1 MRKIKSYAIIISIF
15 LSTNIHGQSS
25 KIDLYPEGSDCLNVL
40 KPKIDNDES
49 GRIFRKVANPQIWYY
64 PSQNFK
70 NDKDKT
76 AVLIIPGGGYEALW
90 IDKEGV
96 DAAKWLNKLGISAF
110 VLKHRI
116 PYWEGNECKSKV
128 ALADAQRAMRI
139 IRKNS
144 KKWGINSQKIGVL
157 GFSAGGHLAS
167 SLSTHHDQGL
177 KKSIL
182 EIEKIGCR
190 PDFSILIYPVV
201 TMKYP
206 NVHVGSRKSL
216 IGEIPS
222 NEMIEYFSNELQVKA
237 DTPPAIL
244 IHSDDDSVV
253 LVENSV
259 NYYLALRKYNIPAS
273 LHVWEDGGHGY
284 GLAKNQGSVKDW
296 LKICENWL
304 IQRKLIKY

>member
-1 MRKIKSYAIIISIF
+1 MQKIKNTLITIF
-15 LSTNIHGQSS
+15 LSLSINSNGQLA
-25 KIDLYPEGSDCLNVL
+25 KIDLYPEGIECLNVI
-40 KPKIDNDES
+40 KQKIDFDES
-49 GRIFRKVANPQIWYY
+49 GRIYRKVANPQIWYY
-64 PSQNFK
+64 PSSK
-70 NDKDKT
+70 LKSSKDKA

-96 DAAKWLNKLGISAF
+96 DVAKWLNGLGISAF

-116 PYWEGNECKSKV
+116 PYWEGKECRSDV

-144 KKWGINSQKIGVL
+144 KKWEINSKKIGVL

-167 SLSTHHDQGL
+167 TLSTHHDQGIRR
-177 KKSIL
+177 SNL
-182 EIEKIGCR
+182 EIEKFASR

-201 TMKYP
+201 TMKQPY
-206 NVHVGSRKSL
+206 VHMGSRKSL
-216 IGEIPS
+216 IGNAPS
-222 NEMIEYFSNELQVKA
+222 NEILEYFSNEMQVKA

-244 IHSDDDSVV
+244 IHSDNDLGV

-259 NYYLALRKYNIPAS
+259 NYYLALRKHKIPAA

-284 GLAKNQGSVKDW
+284 GLAKGQGSIKDW
-296 LKICENWL
+296 PIICQNWM
-304 IQRKLIKY
+304 IQRKLIN

>member
-1 MRKIKSYAIIISIF
+1 MQKIKNTLITIF
-15 LSTNIHGQSS
+15 LSLSINSNGQLA
-25 KIDLYPEGSDCLNVL
+25 KIDLYPEGIECLNVI
-40 KPKIDNDES
+40 KQKIDFDES
-49 GRIFRKVANPQIWYY
+49 GRIYRKVANPQIWYY
-64 PSQNFK
+64 PSQK
-70 NDKDKT
+70 SKSVKDKA

-96 DAAKWLNKLGISAF
+96 DVAKWLNGLGISAF

-116 PYWEGNECKSKV
+116 PYWEGKECRSDV

-144 KKWGINSQKIGVL
+144 KKWEINPKKIGVL

-167 SLSTHHDQGL
+167 TLSTHHDQGIRR
-177 KKSIL
+177 SNL
-182 EIEKIGCR
+182 EIEKFASR

-201 TMKYP
+201 TMKQPY
-206 NVHVGSRKSL
+206 VHMGSRKSL
-216 IGEIPS
+216 IGKVPS
-222 NEMIEYFSNELQVKA
+222 NEIVEYFSNEMQVKA

-244 IHSDDDSVV
+244 IHSDNDLGV

-259 NYYLALRKYNIPAS
+259 NYYLALRKHKIPAA

-284 GLAKNQGSVKDW
+284 GLAKGQGSIKDW
-296 LKICENWL
+296 PNICQNWM
-304 IQRKLIKY
+304 IQRKLIN

>member
-1 MRKIKSYAIIISIF
+1 MKKNKNTLIIIF
-15 LSTNIHGQSS
+15 LSLSINSNGQLA
-25 KIDLYPEGSDCLNVL
+25 KIDLYPEGIECLNVI
-40 KPKIDNDES
+40 KQKIDYDES
-49 GRIFRKVANPQIWYY
+49 GRIYRKVANPQIWYY
-64 PSQNFK
+64 PSQK
-70 NDKDKT
+70 LKSSKDKA

-96 DAAKWLNKLGISAF
+96 DVAKWLNGLGISAF

-116 PYWEGNECKSKV
+116 PYWEGKECRSDV

-144 KKWGINSQKIGVL
+144 KKWEINSKKIGVL

-167 SLSTHHDQGL
+167 TLSTHHDQGIRR
-177 KKSIL
+177 SNL
-182 EIEKIGCR
+182 EIEKFASR

-201 TMKYP
+201 TMKQPY
-206 NVHVGSRKSL
+206 VHMGSRKSL
-216 IGEIPS
+216 IGNAPS
-222 NEMIEYFSNELQVKA
+222 NEIVEYFSNEMQVKA

-244 IHSDDDSVV
+244 IHSDNDLGV

-259 NYYLALRKYNIPAS
+259 NYYLALRKHKIPAA

-284 GLAKNQGSVKDW
+284 GLAKGQGSIKDW
-296 LKICENWL
+296 PNICQNWM
-304 IQRKLIKY
+304 IQRKLIN

>member
-1 MRKIKSYAIIISIF
+1 MKKIKNTLIIIF
-15 LSTNIHGQSS
+15 LSLSINSNGQLA
-25 KIDLYPEGSDCLNVL
+25 KIDLYPEGIECLNVI
-40 KPKIDNDES
+40 KQKIDFDES
-49 GRIFRKVANPQIWYY
+49 GRIYRKVANPQIWYY
-64 PSQNFK
+64 PSQK
-70 NDKDKT
+70 SKSVKDKA

-96 DAAKWLNKLGISAF
+96 DVAKWLNGLGISAF

-116 PYWEGNECKSKV
+116 PYWEGKECRSDV

-144 KKWGINSQKIGVL
+144 KKWEINSKKIGVL

-167 SLSTHHDQGL
+167 TLSTHHDQGIRR
-177 KKSIL
+177 SNL
-182 EIEKIGCR
+182 EIEKFASR

-201 TMKYP
+201 TMKQPY
-206 NVHVGSRKSL
+206 VHMGSRKSL
-216 IGEIPS
+216 IGNAPS
-222 NEMIEYFSNELQVKA
+222 NEIVEYYSNEMQVKA

-244 IHSDDDSVV
+244 IHSDNDLGV

-259 NYYLALRKYNIPAS
+259 NYYLALRKHKIPAA

-284 GLAKNQGSVKDW
+284 GLAKGQGSIKDW
-296 LKICENWL
+296 PNICQNWM
-304 IQRKLIKY
+304 IQRKLIN

>member
-1 MRKIKSYAIIISIF
+1 MKKIKNTLITIF
-15 LSTNIHGQSS
+15 LSLSINSNGQLA
-25 KIDLYPEGSDCLNVL
+25 KIDLYPEGIECLNVI
-40 KPKIDNDES
+40 KQKIDFDES
-49 GRIFRKVANPQIWYY
+49 GRIYRKVANPQIWYY
-64 PSQNFK
+64 PSQK
-70 NDKDKT
+70 SKSVKDKA

-96 DAAKWLNKLGISAF
+96 DVAKWLNGLGISAF

-116 PYWEGNECKSKV
+116 PYWEGKECRSDV

-144 KKWGINSQKIGVL
+144 KKWEINSKKIGVL

-167 SLSTHHDQGL
+167 TLSTHHDQGIRR
-177 KKSIL
+177 SNL
-182 EIEKIGCR
+182 EIEKFASR

-201 TMKYP
+201 TMKQPY
-206 NVHVGSRKSL
+206 VHMGSRKSL
-216 IGEIPS
+216 IGNAPS
-222 NEMIEYFSNELQVKA
+222 NEIVEYFSNEMQVKA

-244 IHSDDDSVV
+244 IHSDNDLGV

-259 NYYLALRKYNIPAS
+259 NYYLALRKHKIPAA

-284 GLAKNQGSVKDW
+284 GLAKGEGSIKDW
-296 LKICENWL
+296 PNICQNWM
-304 IQRKLIKY
+304 IQRKLIN

>member
-1 MRKIKSYAIIISIF
+1 MKKIKNTFIIIF
-15 LSTNIHGQSS
+15 LSLSINSNGQLA
-25 KIDLYPEGSDCLNVL
+25 KIDLYPEGIQCLNVV
-40 KPKIDNDES
+40 KQKIDFDES
-49 GRIFRKVANPQIWYY
+49 GRIYRKVANPQIWYY
-64 PSQNFK
+64 PSQK
-70 NDKDKT
+70 LKTGKDKA

-96 DAAKWLNKLGISAF
+96 DVAKWLNGLGISAF

-116 PYWEGNECKSKV
+116 PYWEGKECRSDV

-144 KKWGINSQKIGVL
+144 KKWEVNPKKIGVL

-167 SLSTHHDQGL
+167 TLSTHHDQGIRR
-177 KKSIL
+177 SNL
-182 EIEKIGCR
+182 EIEKFASR

-201 TMKYP
+201 TMKQPY
-206 NVHVGSRKSL
+206 VHMGSRKSL
-216 IGEIPS
+216 IGKVPS
-222 NEMIEYFSNELQVKA
+222 NEIVEYFSNEMQVKA

-244 IHSDDDSVV
+244 IHSDNDLGV

-259 NYYLALRKYNIPAS
+259 NYYLALRKHKIPAA

-284 GLAKNQGSVKDW
+284 GLAKGQGSVKDW
-296 LKICENWL
+296 PNICQNWM
-304 IQRKLIKY
+304 IQRKIIN

>member
-1 MRKIKSYAIIISIF
+1 MKKIKNTLIIIFLTLSIN
-15 LSTNIHGQSS
+15 SNGQLA
-25 KIDLYPEGSDCLNVL
+25 KIELYPEGVECLSVI
-40 KPKIDNDES
+40 KQKIDFDES
-49 GRIFRKVANPQIWYY
+49 GRIYRKVANPQIWYY
-64 PSQNFK
+64 PSQK
-70 NDKDKT
+70 SKSVKDKA

-96 DAAKWLNKLGISAF
+96 DVAKWLNGLGISAF

-116 PYWEGNECKSKV
+116 PYWEGKECRSDV

-144 KKWGINSQKIGVL
+144 KKWEINPKKIGVL

-167 SLSTHHDQGL
+167 TLSTHHDQGIRR
-177 KKSIL
+177 SNL
-182 EIEKIGCR
+182 EIEKFASR

-201 TMKYP
+201 TMKQPY
-206 NVHVGSRKSL
+206 VHMGSRKSL
-216 IGEIPS
+216 IGNAPS
-222 NEMIEYFSNELQVKA
+222 NEIVEYYSNEMQVKA

-244 IHSDDDSVV
+244 IHSDNDLGV

-259 NYYLALRKYNIPAS
+259 NYYLALRKHKIPAA

-284 GLAKNQGSVKDW
+284 GLAKGQGSIKDW
-296 LKICENWL
+296 PNICQNWM
-304 IQRKLIKY
+304 IQRKLIN

>member
-1 MRKIKSYAIIISIF
+1 MKKIKKHLIIISLVF
-15 LSTNIHGQSS
+15 STNINGQSA
-25 KIDLYPEGSDCLNVL
+25 KIDLYPEGIDCLNVL
-40 KPKIDNDES
+40 KQKIDYDES
-49 GRIFRKVANPQIWYY
+49 GRIFRKVVNPQIWYY
-64 PSQNFK
+64 PSSK
-70 NDKDKT
+70 LNDVKDKT

-96 DAAKWLNKLGISAF
+96 DVAKWLNELGISAF

-116 PYWEGNECKSKV
+116 PYWEGKDCRSDV
-128 ALADAQRAMRI
+128 ALADAQRAVRI

-144 KKWGINSQKIGVL
+144 KKWAINSEKIGVL

-177 KKSIL
+177 KKSNL
-182 EIEKIGCR
+182 EIEKFGSR

-206 NVHVGSRKSL
+206 YVHTGSRKSL
-216 IGEIPS
+216 IGKVPS
-222 NEMIEYFSNELQVKA
+222 NEMVEYFSNEMQVKA

-244 IHSDDDSVV
+244 IHSNDDTGV

-259 NYYLALRKYNIPAS
+259 NYYLALRKYKIPAA

-284 GLAKNQGSVKDW
+284 GLAKSRGSVKDW
-296 LKICENWL
+296 PYICQNWM
-304 IQRKLIKY
+304 IQRKLIN

>member
-1 MRKIKSYAIIISIF
+1 MKKIKNTLIIIF
-15 LSTNIHGQSS
+15 LSLSINSNGQLA
-25 KIDLYPEGSDCLNVL
+25 KIDLYPEGIECLNVI
-40 KPKIDNDES
+40 KQKIDFDES
-49 GRIFRKVANPQIWYY
+49 GRIYRKVANPQIWYY
-64 PSQNFK
+64 PSQK
-70 NDKDKT
+70 SKSVKDKA

-96 DAAKWLNKLGISAF
+96 DVAKWLNGLGISAF

-116 PYWEGNECKSKV
+116 PYWEGKECRSDV

-144 KKWGINSQKIGVL
+144 KKWEINSKKIGVL

-167 SLSTHHDQGL
+167 TLSTHHDQGIRR
-177 KKSIL
+177 SNL
-182 EIEKIGCR
+182 EIEKFASR

-201 TMKYP
+201 TMKQPY
-206 NVHVGSRKSL
+206 VHMGSRKSL
-216 IGEIPS
+216 IGKVPS
-222 NEMIEYFSNELQVKA
+222 NEIVEYFSNEMQVKA

-244 IHSDDDSVV
+244 IHSDNDLGV

-259 NYYLALRKYNIPAS
+259 NYYLALRKHKIPAA

-284 GLAKNQGSVKDW
+284 GLAKGQGSIKDW
-296 LKICENWL
+296 PNICQNWM
-304 IQRKLIKY
+304 IQRKLIN

>member
-1 MRKIKSYAIIISIF
+1 MKKNKNTLIIIF
-15 LSTNIHGQSS
+15 LSLSINSNGQLA
-25 KIDLYPEGSDCLNVL
+25 KIDLYPEGIECLNVI
-40 KPKIDNDES
+40 KQKIDFDES
-49 GRIFRKVANPQIWYY
+49 GRIYRKVANPQIWYY
-64 PSQNFK
+64 PSQK
-70 NDKDKT
+70 SKSVKDKA

-96 DAAKWLNKLGISAF
+96 DVAKWLNGLGISAF

-116 PYWEGNECKSKV
+116 PYWEGKECRSDV

-144 KKWGINSQKIGVL
+144 KKWEINSKKIGVL

-167 SLSTHHDQGL
+167 TLSTHHDQGIRR
-177 KKSIL
+177 SNL
-182 EIEKIGCR
+182 EIEKFASR

-201 TMKYP
+201 TMKQPY
-206 NVHVGSRKSL
+206 VHMGSRKSL
-216 IGEIPS
+216 IGKVPS
-222 NEMIEYFSNELQVKA
+222 NEIVEYFSNEMQVKA

-244 IHSDDDSVV
+244 IHSDNDLGV

-259 NYYLALRKYNIPAS
+259 NYYLALRKHKIPAA

-284 GLAKNQGSVKDW
+284 GLAKGKGSIKDW
-296 LKICENWL
+296 PNICQNWM
-304 IQRKLIKY
+304 IQRKLIN

>member
-1 MRKIKSYAIIISIF
+1 MKKNKNTLIIIF
-15 LSTNIHGQSS
+15 LSLSINSNGQLA
-25 KIDLYPEGSDCLNVL
+25 KIDLYPEGIECLNVI
-40 KPKIDNDES
+40 KQKIDYDES
-49 GRIFRKVANPQIWYY
+49 GRIYRKVANPQIWYY
-64 PSQNFK
+64 PSQK
-70 NDKDKT
+70 LKSSRDKA

-96 DAAKWLNKLGISAF
+96 DVAKWLNGLGISAF

-116 PYWEGNECKSKV
+116 PYWEGKECRSDV

-144 KKWGINSQKIGVL
+144 KKWEINSKKIGVL

-167 SLSTHHDQGL
+167 TLSTHHDQGIRR
-177 KKSIL
+177 SNL
-182 EIEKIGCR
+182 EIEKFASR

-201 TMKYP
+201 TMKQPY
-206 NVHVGSRKSL
+206 VHMGSRKSL
-216 IGEIPS
+216 IGKVPS
-222 NEMIEYFSNELQVKA
+222 NEIVEYFSNEMQVKA

-244 IHSDDDSVV
+244 IHSDNDLGV

-259 NYYLALRKYNIPAS
+259 NYYLALRKHKIPAA

-284 GLAKNQGSVKDW
+284 GLAKGKGSIKDW
-296 LKICENWL
+296 PNICQNWM
-304 IQRKLIKY
+304 IQRKLIN

>member
-1 MRKIKSYAIIISIF
+1 MKKIKNTFIIIF
-15 LSTNIHGQSS
+15 LSLSINSNGQLA
-25 KIDLYPEGSDCLNVL
+25 KIDLYPEGIQCLNVV
-40 KPKIDNDES
+40 KQKIDFDES
-49 GRIFRKVANPQIWYY
+49 GRIYRKVANPQIWYY
-64 PSQNFK
+64 PSQK
-70 NDKDKT
+70 LKTSKDKA

-96 DAAKWLNKLGISAF
+96 DVAKWLNGLGISAF

-116 PYWEGNECKSKV
+116 PYWEGKECRSDV

-144 KKWGINSQKIGVL
+144 KKWEINSKKIGVL

-167 SLSTHHDQGL
+167 TLSTHHDQGIRR
-177 KKSIL
+177 SNL
-182 EIEKIGCR
+182 EIEKFASR

-201 TMKYP
+201 TMKQPY
-206 NVHVGSRKSL
+206 VHMGSRKSL
-216 IGEIPS
+216 IGKVPS
-222 NEMIEYFSNELQVKA
+222 NEIVEYFSNEMQVKA

-244 IHSDDDSVV
+244 IHSDNDLGV

-259 NYYLALRKYNIPAS
+259 NYYLALRKHKIPAA

-284 GLAKNQGSVKDW
+284 GLAKGQGSVKDW
-296 LKICENWL
+296 PNICQNWM
-304 IQRKLIKY
+304 IQRKLIN

>member
-1 MRKIKSYAIIISIF
+1 MKKNKNTLIIIF
-15 LSTNIHGQSS
+15 LSLSINSNGQLA
-25 KIDLYPEGSDCLNVL
+25 KIDLYPEGIECLNVI
-40 KPKIDNDES
+40 KQKIDYDES
-49 GRIFRKVANPQIWYY
+49 GRIYRKVANPQIWYY
-64 PSQNFK
+64 PSQK
-70 NDKDKT
+70 LKSSKDKA

-96 DAAKWLNKLGISAF
+96 DVAKWLNGLGISAF

-116 PYWEGNECKSKV
+116 PYWEGKECRSDV

-144 KKWGINSQKIGVL
+144 KKWEINSKKIGVL

-167 SLSTHHDQGL
+167 TLSTHHDQGIRR
-177 KKSIL
+177 SNL
-182 EIEKIGCR
+182 EIEKFASR

-201 TMKYP
+201 TMKQPY
-206 NVHVGSRKSL
+206 VHMGSRKSL
-216 IGEIPS
+216 IGKVPS
-222 NEMIEYFSNELQVKA
+222 NEIVEYFSNEMQVKA

-244 IHSDDDSVV
+244 IHSDNDLGV

-259 NYYLALRKYNIPAS
+259 NYYLALRKHKIPAA

-284 GLAKNQGSVKDW
+284 GLAKGKGSIKDW
-296 LKICENWL
+296 PNICQNWM
-304 IQRKLIKY
+304 IQRKLIN

>member
-1 MRKIKSYAIIISIF
+1 MKKIKNTLIIIF
-15 LSTNIHGQSS
+15 LSLSINSNGQLA
-25 KIDLYPEGSDCLNVL
+25 KIDLYPEGIECLNVI
-40 KPKIDNDES
+40 KQKIDYDES
-49 GRIFRKVANPQIWYY
+49 GRIYRKVANPQIWYY
-64 PSQNFK
+64 PSQK
-70 NDKDKT
+70 LKSSKDKA

-96 DAAKWLNKLGISAF
+96 DVAKWLNGLGISAF

-116 PYWEGNECKSKV
+116 PYWEGKECRSDV

-144 KKWGINSQKIGVL
+144 KKWEINSKKIGVL

-167 SLSTHHDQGL
+167 SLSTHHDQGIRR
-177 KKSIL
+177 SNL
-182 EIEKIGCR
+182 EIEKFASR

-201 TMKYP
+201 TMKQPY
-206 NVHVGSRKSL
+206 VHMGSRKSL
-216 IGEIPS
+216 IGNAPS
-222 NEMIEYFSNELQVKA
+222 NEIVEYYSNEMQVKA

-244 IHSDDDSVV
+244 IHSDNDLGV

-259 NYYLALRKYNIPAS
+259 NYYLALRKHKIPAA

-284 GLAKNQGSVKDW
+284 GLAKGQGSIKDW
-296 LKICENWL
+296 PNICQNWM
-304 IQRKLIKY
+304 IQRKLIN

>member
-1 MRKIKSYAIIISIF
+1 MKKIKNTLIIIFLTLSIN
-15 LSTNIHGQSS
+15 SNGQLA
-25 KIDLYPEGSDCLNVL
+25 KIELYPEGVECLSVI
-40 KPKIDNDES
+40 KQKIDFDES
-49 GRIFRKVANPQIWYY
+49 GRIYRKVANPQIWYY
-64 PSQNFK
+64 PSQK
-70 NDKDKT
+70 SKSVKDKA

-96 DAAKWLNKLGISAF
+96 DVAKWLNGLGISAF

-116 PYWEGNECKSKV
+116 PYWEGKECRSDV

-144 KKWGINSQKIGVL
+144 KKWEINPKKIGVL

-167 SLSTHHDQGL
+167 TLSTHHDQGIRR
-177 KKSIL
+177 SNL
-182 EIEKIGCR
+182 EIEKFASR

-201 TMKYP
+201 TMKQPY
-206 NVHVGSRKSL
+206 VHMGSRKSL
-216 IGEIPS
+216 IGKVPS
-222 NEMIEYFSNELQVKA
+222 NEIVEYFSNEMQVKA

-244 IHSDDDSVV
+244 IHSDNDLGV

-259 NYYLALRKYNIPAS
+259 NYYLALRKHKIPAA

-284 GLAKNQGSVKDW
+284 GLAKGQGSVKDW
-296 LKICENWL
+296 PNICQNWM
-304 IQRKLIKY
+304 IQRKLIN

>member
-1 MRKIKSYAIIISIF
+1 MKKNKNTLIIIF
-15 LSTNIHGQSS
+15 LSLSINSNGQLA
-25 KIDLYPEGSDCLNVL
+25 KIDLYPEGIECLNVI
-40 KPKIDNDES
+40 KQKIDYDES
-49 GRIFRKVANPQIWYY
+49 GRIYRKVANPQIWYY
-64 PSQNFK
+64 PSQK
-70 NDKDKT
+70 LKSSKDKA

-96 DAAKWLNKLGISAF
+96 DVAKWLNGLGISAF

-116 PYWEGNECKSKV
+116 PYWEGKECRSDV

-144 KKWGINSQKIGVL
+144 KKWEINSKKIGVL

-167 SLSTHHDQGL
+167 TLSTHHDQGIRR
-177 KKSIL
+177 SNL
-182 EIEKIGCR
+182 EIEKFASR

-201 TMKYP
+201 TMKQPY
-206 NVHVGSRKSL
+206 VHMGSRKSL
-216 IGEIPS
+216 IGKVPS
-222 NEMIEYFSNELQVKA
+222 NEIVEYFSNEMQVKA

-244 IHSDDDSVV
+244 IHSDNDLGV

-259 NYYLALRKYNIPAS
+259 NYYLALRKHKIPAA

-284 GLAKNQGSVKDW
+284 GLAKGQGSIKDW
-296 LKICENWL
+296 PNICQNWM
-304 IQRKLIKY
+304 IQRKLIN

>member
-1 MRKIKSYAIIISIF
+1 MSLSIN
-15 LSTNIHGQSS
+15 SNGQLA
-25 KIDLYPEGSDCLNVL
+25 KIDLYPEGIECLNVI
-40 KPKIDNDES
+40 KQKIDFDES
-49 GRIFRKVANPQIWYY
+49 GRIYRKVANPQIWYY
-64 PSQNFK
+64 PSPK
-70 NDKDKT
+70 LKSSKDKA

-96 DAAKWLNKLGISAF
+96 DVAKWLNGLGISAF

-116 PYWEGNECKSKV
+116 PYWEGKECRSDV

-144 KKWGINSQKIGVL
+144 KKWEINSKKIGVL

-167 SLSTHHDQGL
+167 TLSTHHDQGIRR
-177 KKSIL
+177 SNL
-182 EIEKIGCR
+182 EIEKFASR

-201 TMKYP
+201 TMKQPY
-206 NVHVGSRKSL
+206 VHMGSRKSL
-216 IGEIPS
+216 IGSAPS
-222 NEMIEYFSNELQVKA
+222 NEIVEYFSNEMQVKA

-244 IHSDDDSVV
+244 IHSDNDLGV

-259 NYYLALRKYNIPAS
+259 NYYLALRKHKIPAA

-284 GLAKNQGSVKDW
+284 GLAKGQGSIKDW
-296 LKICENWL
+296 PNICQNWM
-304 IQRKLIKY
+304 IQRKLIN

>member
-1 MRKIKSYAIIISIF
+1 MKKIKNTLITIF
-15 LSTNIHGQSS
+15 LSLSINSNGQLA
-25 KIDLYPEGSDCLNVL
+25 KIDLYPEGIECLNVI
-40 KPKIDNDES
+40 KQKIDFDES
-49 GRIFRKVANPQIWYY
+49 GRIYRKVANPQIWYY
-64 PSQNFK
+64 PSQK
-70 NDKDKT
+70 LKSSKDKA

-96 DAAKWLNKLGISAF
+96 DVAKWLNGLGISAF

-116 PYWEGNECKSKV
+116 PYWEGKECRSDV

-144 KKWGINSQKIGVL
+144 KKWGINSKKIGVL

-167 SLSTHHDQGL
+167 TLSTHHDQGIRR
-177 KKSIL
+177 SNL
-182 EIEKIGCR
+182 EIEKFASR

-201 TMKYP
+201 TMKQPY
-206 NVHVGSRKSL
+206 VHMGSRKSL
-216 IGEIPS
+216 IGNAPS
-222 NEMIEYFSNELQVKA
+222 NEIVEYFSNEMQVKA

-244 IHSDDDSVV
+244 IHSDNDLGV

-259 NYYLALRKYNIPAS
+259 NYYLALRKHKIPAA

-284 GLAKNQGSVKDW
+284 GLAKGQGSIKDW
-296 LKICENWL
+296 PNICQNWM
-304 IQRKLIKY
+304 IQRKLIN

>member
-1 MRKIKSYAIIISIF
+1 MKKIKKHLIIISLV
-15 LSTNIHGQSS
+15 LSTNINGQSA
-25 KIDLYPEGSDCLNVL
+25 KIDLYPEGIDCLNVL
-40 KPKIDNDES
+40 KQKIDYDES
-49 GRIFRKVANPQIWYY
+49 GRIFRKVVNPQIWYY
-64 PSQNFK
+64 PSSK
-70 NDKDKT
+70 LNDVKDKT

-96 DAAKWLNKLGISAF
+96 DVAKWLNELGISAF

-116 PYWEGNECKSKV
+116 PYWEGKDCRSDV
-128 ALADAQRAMRI
+128 ALADAQRAVRI

-144 KKWGINSQKIGVL
+144 KKWAINSEKIGVL

-177 KKSIL
+177 KKSNL
-182 EIEKIGCR
+182 EIEKFGSR

-206 NVHVGSRKSL
+206 YVHTGSRKSL
-216 IGEIPS
+216 IGKVPS
-222 NEMIEYFSNELQVKA
+222 NEMVEYFSNEMQVKA

-244 IHSDDDSVV
+244 IHSNDDTGV

-259 NYYLALRKYNIPAS
+259 NYYLALRKYKIPAA

-284 GLAKNQGSVKDW
+284 GLAKMG
-296 LKICENWL
+296 L
-304 IQRKLIKY
+304 RH

>member
-1 MRKIKSYAIIISIF
+1 MKKIKKHLIIISLV
-15 LSTNIHGQSS
+15 LSTNINGQSA
-25 KIDLYPEGSDCLNVL
+25 KIDLYPEGIDCLNVL
-40 KPKIDNDES
+40 KQKIDYDES
-49 GRIFRKVANPQIWYY
+49 GRIFRKVVNPQIWYY
-64 PSQNFK
+64 PSSK
-70 NDKDKT
+70 LNDVKDKT

-96 DAAKWLNKLGISAF
+96 DVAKWLNELGISAF

-116 PYWEGNECKSKV
+116 PYWEGKDCRSDV
-128 ALADAQRAMRI
+128 ALADAQRAVRI

-144 KKWGINSQKIGVL
+144 KKWAINSEKIGVL

-177 KKSIL
+177 KKSNL
-182 EIEKIGCR
+182 EIEKFGSR

-206 NVHVGSRKSL
+206 YVHTGSRKSL
-216 IGEIPS
+216 IGKVPS
-222 NEMIEYFSNELQVKA
+222 NEMVEYFSNEMQVKA

-244 IHSDDDSVV
+244 IHSNDDTGV

-259 NYYLALRKYNIPAS
+259 NYYLALRKYKIPAA

-284 GLAKNQGSVKDW
+284 GLAKSRGSVKDW
-296 LKICENWL
+296 PYICQNWM
-304 IQRKLIKY
+304 IQRKLIN

>member
-1 MRKIKSYAIIISIF
+1 MKKIKNTLITIF
-15 LSTNIHGQSS
+15 LSLSINSNGQLA
-25 KIDLYPEGSDCLNVL
+25 KIDLYPEGIECLNVI
-40 KPKIDNDES
+40 KQKIDFDES
-49 GRIFRKVANPQIWYY
+49 GRIYRKVANPQIWYY
-64 PSQNFK
+64 PSQK
-70 NDKDKT
+70 SKSVKDKA

-96 DAAKWLNKLGISAF
+96 DVAKWLNGLGISAF

-116 PYWEGNECKSKV
+116 PYWEGKECRSDV

-144 KKWGINSQKIGVL
+144 KKWEINSKKIGVL

-167 SLSTHHDQGL
+167 TLSTHHDQGIRR
-177 KKSIL
+177 SNL
-182 EIEKIGCR
+182 EIEKFASR

-201 TMKYP
+201 TMKQPY
-206 NVHVGSRKSL
+206 VHMGSRKSL
-216 IGEIPS
+216 IGNAPS
-222 NEMIEYFSNELQVKA
+222 NEIVEYFSNEMQVKA

-244 IHSDDDSVV
+244 IHSDNDLGV

-259 NYYLALRKYNIPAS
+259 NYYLALRKHKIPAA

-284 GLAKNQGSVKDW
+284 GLAKGQGSIKDW
-296 LKICENWL
+296 PNICQNWM
-304 IQRKLIKY
+304 IQRKLIN

>member
-1 MRKIKSYAIIISIF
+1 MKKNKNTLIIIF
-15 LSTNIHGQSS
+15 LSLSINSNGQLA
-25 KIDLYPEGSDCLNVL
+25 KIDLYPEGIECLNVI
-40 KPKIDNDES
+40 KQKIDYDES
-49 GRIFRKVANPQIWYY
+49 GRIYRKVANPQIWYY
-64 PSQNFK
+64 PSPK
-70 NDKDKT
+70 LKSSKDKA

-96 DAAKWLNKLGISAF
+96 DVAKWLNGLGISAF

-116 PYWEGNECKSKV
+116 PYWEGKECRSDV

-144 KKWGINSQKIGVL
+144 KKWEINSKKIGVL

-167 SLSTHHDQGL
+167 TLSTHHDQGIRR
-177 KKSIL
+177 SNL
-182 EIEKIGCR
+182 EIEKFASR

-201 TMKYP
+201 TMKQPY
-206 NVHVGSRKSL
+206 VHMGSRKSL
-216 IGEIPS
+216 IGKVPS
-222 NEMIEYFSNELQVKA
+222 NEIVEYFSNEMQVKA

-244 IHSDDDSVV
+244 IHSDNDLGV

-259 NYYLALRKYNIPAS
+259 NYYLALRKHKIPAA

-284 GLAKNQGSVKDW
+284 GLAKGQGSIKDW
-296 LKICENWL
+296 PNICQNWM
-304 IQRKLIKY
+304 IQRKLIN

>member
-1 MRKIKSYAIIISIF
+1 MKKIKNTLIIIFLTLSIN
-15 LSTNIHGQSS
+15 SNGQLA
-25 KIDLYPEGSDCLNVL
+25 KIELYPEGVECLSVI
-40 KPKIDNDES
+40 KQKIDFDES
-49 GRIFRKVANPQIWYY
+49 GRIYRKVANPQIWYY
-64 PSQNFK
+64 PSQK
-70 NDKDKT
+70 SKSVKDKA

-96 DAAKWLNKLGISAF
+96 DVAKWLNGLGISAF

-116 PYWEGNECKSKV
+116 PYWEGKECRSDV

-144 KKWGINSQKIGVL
+144 KKWEINPKKIGVL

-167 SLSTHHDQGL
+167 TLSTHHDQGIRR
-177 KKSIL
+177 SNL
-182 EIEKIGCR
+182 EIEKFASR

-201 TMKYP
+201 TMKQPY
-206 NVHVGSRKSL
+206 VHMGSRKSL
-216 IGEIPS
+216 IGKVPS
-222 NEMIEYFSNELQVKA
+222 NEIVEYFSNEMQVKA

-244 IHSDDDSVV
+244 IHSDNDLGV

-259 NYYLALRKYNIPAS
+259 NYYLALRKHKIPAA

-284 GLAKNQGSVKDW
+284 GLAKGQGSIKDW
-296 LKICENWL
+296 PNICQNWM
-304 IQRKLIKY
+304 IQRKLIN

>member
-1 MRKIKSYAIIISIF
+1 MKKIKKHLIIISLVF
-15 LSTNIHGQSS
+15 STNINGQSA
-25 KIDLYPEGSDCLNVL
+25 KIDLYPEGIDCLNVL
-40 KPKIDNDES
+40 KQKIDYDES
-49 GRIFRKVANPQIWYY
+49 GRIFRKVVNPQIWYY
-64 PSQNFK
+64 PSSK
-70 NDKDKT
+70 LNDVKDKT

-96 DAAKWLNKLGISAF
+96 DVAKWLNELGISAF

-116 PYWEGNECKSKV
+116 PYWEGKDCRSDV
-128 ALADAQRAMRI
+128 ALADAQRAVRI

-144 KKWGINSQKIGVL
+144 KKWAINSEKIGVL

-177 KKSIL
+177 KKSNL
-182 EIEKIGCR
+182 EIEKFGSR
-190 PDFSILIYPVV
+190 PDFSILVYPVV

-206 NVHVGSRKSL
+206 YVHTGSRKSL
-216 IGEIPS
+216 IGKVPS
-222 NEMIEYFSNELQVKA
+222 NEMVEYFSNEMQVKA

-244 IHSDDDSVV
+244 IHSNDDTGV

-259 NYYLALRKYNIPAS
+259 NYYLALRKYKIPAA

-284 GLAKNQGSVKDW
+284 GLAKSRGSVKDW
-296 LKICENWL
+296 PYICQNWM
-304 IQRKLIKY
+304 IQRKLIN

>member
-1 MRKIKSYAIIISIF
+1 MKKIKNYTIIISLI
-15 LSTNIHGQSS
+15 LSTNINAQSA
-25 KIDLYPEGSDCLNVL
+25 KIDLYPEGIDCLNAL
-40 KPKIDNDES
+40 KQKIDYDES

-64 PSQNFK
+64 PSSRLN
-70 NDKDKT
+70 NVKDKT

-96 DAAKWLNKLGISAF
+96 DVAKWLNELGISAF

-116 PYWEGNECKSKV
+116 PYWEGKDCRSDV
-128 ALADAQRAMRI
+128 ALADAQRAMRV

-144 KKWGINSQKIGVL
+144 KKWIINPEKIGVL

-177 KKSIL
+177 KKSNL
-182 EIEKIGCR
+182 EIEKFGSR

-206 NVHVGSRKSL
+206 YVHMGSRKSL
-216 IGEIPS
+216 IGELPS
-222 NEMIEYFSNELQVKA
+222 NEMVEYFSNELQVKA

-244 IHSDDDSVV
+244 IHSDDDLGV

-259 NYYLALRKYNIPAS
+259 NYYLALRKYKIPAA
-273 LHVWEDGGHGY
+273 LHVWEDGEHGY
-284 GLAKNQGSVKDW
+284 GLAKSQGSVKDW
-296 LKICENWL
+296 PYICENWM
-304 IQRKLIKY
+304 IQRKLIN

>member
-1 MRKIKSYAIIISIF
+1 MKKIKNTLIIIF
-15 LSTNIHGQSS
+15 LSLSINSNGQLA
-25 KIDLYPEGSDCLNVL
+25 KIDLYPEGIECLNVI
-40 KPKIDNDES
+40 KQKIDYDES
-49 GRIFRKVANPQIWYY
+49 GRIYRKVANPQIWYY
-64 PSQNFK
+64 PSQK
-70 NDKDKT
+70 LKSSKDKA

-96 DAAKWLNKLGISAF
+96 DVAKWLNGLGISAF

-116 PYWEGNECKSKV
+116 PYWEGKECRSDV

-144 KKWGINSQKIGVL
+144 KKWEINSKKIGVL

-167 SLSTHHDQGL
+167 TLSTHHDQGIRR
-177 KKSIL
+177 SNL
-182 EIEKIGCR
+182 EIEKFASR

-201 TMKYP
+201 TMKQPY
-206 NVHVGSRKSL
+206 VHMGSRKSL
-216 IGEIPS
+216 IGNAPS
-222 NEMIEYFSNELQVKA
+222 NEIVEYYSNEMQVKA

-244 IHSDDDSVV
+244 IHSDNDLGV

-259 NYYLALRKYNIPAS
+259 NYYLALRKHKIPAA

-284 GLAKNQGSVKDW
+284 GLAKGQGSIKDW
-296 LKICENWL
+296 PNICQNWM
-304 IQRKLIKY
+304 IQRKLIN

>member
-1 MRKIKSYAIIISIF
+1 MKKIKNTFIIIF
-15 LSTNIHGQSS
+15 LSLSINSNGQLA
-25 KIDLYPEGSDCLNVL
+25 KIDLYPEGIECLNVI
-40 KPKIDNDES
+40 KQKIDFDES
-49 GRIFRKVANPQIWYY
+49 GRIYRKVANPQIWYY
-64 PSQNFK
+64 PSQK
-70 NDKDKT
+70 SKSSKDKA

-96 DAAKWLNKLGISAF
+96 DVAKWLNGLGISAF

-116 PYWEGNECKSKV
+116 PYWEGEECRSDV

-144 KKWGINSQKIGVL
+144 KKWEINSKKIGVL

-167 SLSTHHDQGL
+167 TLSTHHDQGIRR
-177 KKSIL
+177 SNL
-182 EIEKIGCR
+182 EIEKFASR

-201 TMKYP
+201 TMKQPY
-206 NVHVGSRKSL
+206 VHMGSRKSL
-216 IGEIPS
+216 IGNAPS
-222 NEMIEYFSNELQVKA
+222 NEIVEYFSNEIQVKA

-244 IHSDDDSVV
+244 IHSDNDLGV

-259 NYYLALRKYNIPAS
+259 NYYLALRKHKIPAA

-284 GLAKNQGSVKDW
+284 GLAKGQGSIKDW
-296 LKICENWL
+296 PIICQNWM
-304 IQRKLIKY
+304 IQRKLIN

>member
-1 MRKIKSYAIIISIF
+1 MKKIKNTFIIIF
-15 LSTNIHGQSS
+15 LSLSINSNGQLA
-25 KIDLYPEGSDCLNVL
+25 KIDLYPEGLECLNVI
-40 KPKIDNDES
+40 KQKIDFDES
-49 GRIFRKVANPQIWYY
+49 GRIYRKVANPQIWYY
-64 PSQNFK
+64 PSQK
-70 NDKDKT
+70 SKSVKDKA

-96 DAAKWLNKLGISAF
+96 DVAKWLNGLGISAF

-116 PYWEGNECKSKV
+116 PYWEGKECRSDV

-144 KKWGINSQKIGVL
+144 KKWEINSKKIGVL

-167 SLSTHHDQGL
+167 TLSTHHDQGIRR
-177 KKSIL
+177 SNL
-182 EIEKIGCR
+182 EIEKFASR

-201 TMKYP
+201 TMKQPY
-206 NVHVGSRKSL
+206 VHMGSRKSL
-216 IGEIPS
+216 IGNAPS
-222 NEMIEYFSNELQVKA
+222 NEIVEYFSNEMQVKA

-244 IHSDDDSVV
+244 IHSDNDLGV

-259 NYYLALRKYNIPAS
+259 NYYLALRKHKIPAA

-284 GLAKNQGSVKDW
+284 GLAKGQGSIKDW
-296 LKICENWL
+296 PIICQNWM
-304 IQRKLIKY
+304 IQRKLIN